1 MTSDTLPS
9 SDCHAKLRQDFFKIQ
24 MSICSTVSWNWYYLG
39 ITEQGIHDEFSYL
52 LSLRYFKDNKINSLP
67 IPETS
72 LLRMPY
78 GLIAKHKMTTEN
90 NKYDLSD
97 VTLPF
102 VATSSNQSKL
112 SQRRPSPITTL
123 SGIKNCLKL
132 VVENHDNQYCR
143 YVELDNTMKKKKK
156 NWAKKKIT

>member
-9 SDCHAKLRQDFFKIQ
+9 SDCHAKLRQDFFKIP
-24 MSICSTVSWNWYYLG
+24 MSICSTVCWNWYYLG

-52 LSLRYFKDNKINSLP
+52 LSLRYFKHNKSNSLQ

-97 VTLPF
+97 VMTLPF

-112 SQRRPSPITTL
+112 SRCQPSPITIL
-123 SGIKNCLKL
+123 RGIKNCLTQ
-132 VVENHDNQYCR
+132 VVENHDNQYC
-143 YVELDNTMKKKKK
+143 
-156 NWAKKKIT
+156 

>member
-9 SDCHAKLRQDFFKIQ
+9 SDCHAKLRQYFYKIP
-24 MSICSTVSWNWYYLG
+24 MSICSTVSWNWCYLG

-52 LSLRYFKDNKINSLP
+52 LSLRYFKNNKSNSFP

-72 LLRMPY
+72 LLLMPY
-78 GLIAKHKMTTEN
+78 GLIAKHKMTMEN

-97 VTLPF
+97 VMTLPF

-112 SQRRPSPITTL
+112 SRRRPSPITTL
-123 SGIKNCLKL
+123 CGIKNCLKL
-132 VVENHDNQYCR
+132 VVENHDNQYC
-143 YVELDNTMKKKKK
+143 
-156 NWAKKKIT
+156 